1 VINMMVAIALTGGLA
16 LLTLAIAVGMLQ
28 TRSVNA
34 AWARI
39 AVARRLLHER
49 NRWLDE
55 REAELAARQEELDRW
70 QGRR

>member
-39 AVARRLLHER
+39 AVTRRLLHER

-55 REAELAARQEELDRW
+55 REVELAARQEELDRW
-70 QGRR
+70 QRRR

>member
-39 AVARRLLHER
+39 AVTRRLLHER

-70 QGRR
+70 QRRR